1 MLARREKR
9 QACREKLGVLEF
21 ADRRTTETHRC
32 AGIEQDDESG
42 IGLTEKTL
50 DVSALGAR
58 IHVPV
63 DESRIVA
70 FGIGLVLAK
79 LLAEAKKRRAMQ
91 AGQKAL
97 DDGAS
102 DEDEGRGKAAAAR
115 PEKAEARAKAGGG
128 EDAESEAEEGG
139 DAEGAADIAAEG
151 GSAGGHNGLKST
163 IQHLGTQDFARL
175 RIGIGAPGRSSE
187 ERRARTVSHVLGS
200 FHQSEQPLLKDVL
213 NEVLHGLD
221 LIQRQG
227 LERAGNRLNGVNLA
241 PAPEECG

>member
-1 MLARREKR
+1 M
-9 QACREKLGVLEF
+9 
-21 ADRRTTETHRC
+21 
-32 AGIEQDDESG
+32 ESG
-42 IGLTEKTL
+42 ALRLVVGLGNPGQRYVGTRHNVGFMALELLASKESVRFKATAKL
-50 DVSALGAR
+50 QGELAEVGFGSSRMRLLMPQTYMNESGRSIRAAMDWFDLSADQ
-58 IHVPV
+58 V
-63 DESRIVA
+63 
-70 FGIGLVLAK
+70 LVLV
-79 LLAEAKKRRAMQ
+79 
-91 AGQKAL
+91 
-97 DDGAS
+97 DDM
-102 DEDEGRGKAAAAR
+102 DLPLGRLR
-115 PEKAEARAKAGGG
+115 LRAK
-128 EDAESEAEEGG
+128 
-139 DAEGAADIAAEG
+139 

-175 RIGIGAPGRSSE
+175 RIGIGAPGRSPE